1 MISLASFRSIGR
13 HAINMLSGIYLAAV
27 LSYFIGKL
35 IPAAQLVTFIVLSIA
50 WILMGMSVMLHEL
63 RYKQDSLITVSI
75 QILPQVLIFVTVA
88 LLVACVIARY
98 EPVAII
104 GPVIGILGTVF
115 GIFFYAACL
124 VGTVQKR
131 KLEEDLSNRPT
142 EIA

>member
-1 MISLASFRSIGR
+1 MISLASFQSIAR

-75 QILPQVLIFVTVA
+75 QILPLSSFSSPSLCSWRA
-88 LLVACVIARY
+88 LLR
-98 EPVAII
+98 
-104 GPVIGILGTVF
+104 GMSRL
-115 GIFFYAACL
+115 
-124 VGTVQKR
+124 R
-131 KLEEDLSNRPT
+131 LSVRLS
-142 EIA
+142 AS